1 MFYVEFIRNFC
12 NVNIILQYLQP
23 FLHALTL
30 NQKNVNIKHE
40 RSLESEAL
48 DLKKWFDNVVKYKII
63 YESYLG
69 VFIFNH
75 SFFSRS
81 FHHFKIHKFL

>member
-12 NVNIILQYLQP
+12 NSLNLNIILQYLQP

-48 DLKKWFDNVVKYKII
+48 DSKKWFDND
-63 YESYLG
+63 
-69 VFIFNH
+69 F
-75 SFFSRS
+75 
-81 FHHFKIHKFL
+81 